1 MKLYVRFGS
10 LIKFQALYD
19 SSEYLRKVLSQT
31 GSNVY
36 SIETD
41 DHTEIRRLLNSRNV
55 KFVISD
61 K

>member
-31 GSNVY
+31 TSNVY
-36 SIETD
+36 FIETD
-41 DHTEIRRLLNSRNV
+41 DLSEVKRLLNGRSI
-55 KFVISD
+55 KYKI